1 MDSYG
6 IGYANNFLTDT
17 ENIDFEA
24 LQVPMSKAQAQ
35 AEMRVYRAY
44 CYWYV
49 MDMFGTAPIC
59 EKIGEINPSS
69 KSRAELFAWIEKEL
83 NESIPSLSE
92 SKTETYGR
100 VSKWGAYAL
109 LARLYLN
116 AEIYTGQARW
126 DDCIAACD
134 ELAKGGFALDKKW
147 NDTFRAD
154 NDKRSTEIIW
164 SIVYDEVYAKGMG
177 WYQRWLHYAHQTGW
191 DLQSGPWNGLVTQP
205 TFYDSF
211 ADNDLRKVEGFL
223 IGKQY
228 PRKVDENGNYYYD
241 TTAEPL
247 KGSEEYNG
255 QDLVFVNYIKS
266 MTEGEENSGARS
278 IKYEIQP
285 GTTGDMNNDWVMFR
299 YSEVIYNKAEA
310 LMRKNGGKATQEVVD
325 MINSVRQR
333 SFKAED
339 WEKAKYTTAT
349 LTMDEFLAEK
359 GREFA
364 FEGIRRTDLV
374 RFNKFVTTSWWD
386 KTASNEPKRNIFP
399 IPQRQ
404 LDANANLSP
413 NEANSLF

>member
-1 MDSYG
+1 MKALKNICAISLLLGATAFTSCTDLTEEIHSSVIAENYYNNAGEVMAAMMRPWGHFCGTMQVAQSPWSCNELSSDGAAWPQKGRHGYDNGDWIRLHRHQWIPTDGQVVDAWKKLFEG

-223 IGKQY
+223 IG
-228 PRKVDENGNYYYD
+228 P
-241 TTAEPL
+241 
-247 KGSEEYNG
+247 
-255 QDLVFVNYIKS
+255 
-266 MTEGEENSGARS
+266 
-278 IKYEIQP
+278 
-285 GTTGDMNNDWVMFR
+285 
-299 YSEVIYNKAEA
+299 
-310 LMRKNGGKATQEVVD
+310 
-325 MINSVRQR
+325 
-333 SFKAED
+333 
-339 WEKAKYTTAT
+339 
-349 LTMDEFLAEK
+349 
-359 GREFA
+359 
-364 FEGIRRTDLV
+364 
-374 RFNKFVTTSWWD
+374 
-386 KTASNEPKRNIFP
+386 
-399 IPQRQ
+399 
-404 LDANANLSP
+404 
-413 NEANSLF
+413 

>member
-1 MDSYG
+1 MG
-6 IGYANNFLTDT
+6 GLRI
-17 ENIDFEA
+17 I
-24 LQVPMSKAQAQ
+24 
-35 AEMRVYRAY
+35 
-44 CYWYV
+44 
-49 MDMFGTAPIC
+49 
-59 EKIGEINPSS
+59 
-69 KSRAELFAWIEKEL
+69 
-83 NESIPSLSE
+83 
-92 SKTETYGR
+92 
-100 VSKWGAYAL
+100 
-109 LARLYLN
+109 ARLYLN

-211 ADNDLRKVEGFL
+211 ADNDLRKIEGFL

-266 MTEGEENSGARS
+266 MTEGE
-278 IKYEIQP
+278 
-285 GTTGDMNNDWVMFR
+285 
-299 YSEVIYNKAEA
+299 
-310 LMRKNGGKATQEVVD
+310 
-325 MINSVRQR
+325 
-333 SFKAED
+333 
-339 WEKAKYTTAT
+339 
-349 LTMDEFLAEK
+349 
-359 GREFA
+359 
-364 FEGIRRTDLV
+364 
-374 RFNKFVTTSWWD
+374 
-386 KTASNEPKRNIFP
+386 KTAALALSSMRSNRVLPAI
-399 IPQRQ
+399 
-404 LDANANLSP
+404 
-413 NEANSLF
+413 